1 MNQKIHLES
10 LYIRIRTDKFYYL
23 KFILEA
29 YDGLGILSSSGIHKE
44 IVLLRY
50 PREQRKNL
58 FLLLAAIA
66 KVLNPYNNQAS

>member
-1 MNQKIHLES
+1 MNHEVNLET

-50 PREQRKNL
+50 PAEQRKNL
-58 FLLLAAIA
+58 FALLSAIA
-66 KVLNPYNNQAS
+66 KVINPYNR

>member
-1 MNQKIHLES
+1 MNNAVNLET

-50 PREQRKNL
+50 PAEQRANL
-58 FLLLAAIA
+58 FGMLSSIA
-66 KVLNPYNNQAS
+66 EILNPYRG

>member
-1 MNQKIHLES
+1 MNTNMKLET
-10 LYIRIRTDKFYYL
+10 LYIRIRTDMFYYL

-50 PREQRKNL
+50 PAEQRKNL
-58 FLLLAAIA
+58 FGLLASIA
-66 KVLNPYNNQAS
+66 NMLNPYRA

>member
-1 MNQKIHLES
+1 MNNELTLER

-50 PREQRKNL
+50 PAEQRKNL
-58 FLLLAAIA
+58 FALLSDIA
-66 KVLNPYNNQAS
+66 RVLNPYSS

>member
-1 MNQKIHLES
+1 MNNEVNLET

-44 IVLLRY
+44 IVILRY
-50 PREQRKNL
+50 PAEQRNNL
-58 FLLLAAIA
+58 FEMLAAIA
-66 KVLNPYNNQAS
+66 KVLNPYNR

>member
-1 MNQKIHLES
+1 MDNEIHLET

-50 PREQRKNL
+50 PVEQRKNL
-58 FLLLAAIA
+58 FALLSSIS
-66 KVLNPYNNQAS
+66 KVLNPYSR